1 MSLLRLILWMLVFYV
16 IIKTIGNVFKFFTAG
31 ATSSANQN
39 IGQKPSKYKI
49 EKDDVID
56 AHFEDIDSNKSEKPK
71 DNS

>member
-1 MSLLRLILWMLVFYV
+1 MSLLRLILWLLVFYV
-16 IIKTIGNVFKFFTAG
+16 VIKTIGNVFKFFAAG
-31 ATSSANQN
+31 TSNSANQN
-39 IGQKPSKYKI
+39 VGQKPSKYKI